1 MAKPKPAAGNGD
13 RKPDGRFR
21 KGHSVKSP
29 GNPMIRALAA
39 FQSAVSEA
47 FTPTDLVDVLT
58 AMRDLSMGRVG
69 EGGVAPSITER
80 IAAARVWVE
89 RVAGKPAE
97 QSEVIP
103 PGILDFELETAAD
116 SLKAAQQIAKA
127 AADGRLSLGA
137 AAQLKQLLDIVD
149 KRELVTIAERLDRI
163 EAKEQGAA

>member
-1 MAKPKPAAGNGD
+1 MGKRKPADDKGD
-13 RKPDGRFR
+13 RRPDGKFR

-58 AMRDLSMGRVG
+58 SMRDLSMGRIG
-69 EGGVAPSITER
+69 EDGVMPSITER

-89 RVAGKPAE
+89 RVAGKPADH
-97 QSEVIP
+97 SEVIP

-116 SLKAAQQIAKA
+116 SLKAVQQIAKA

-137 AAQLKQLLDIVD
+137 ASQLKQLLDIVD
-149 KRELVTIAERLDRI
+149 KRELVTIAERV
-163 EAKEQGAA
+163 AKLEESAT